1 MSDVIVL
8 PQWTRTVLNF
18 THLSDIDLSAIR
30 KVVIKAY
37 RSKVMCGLL
46 YDPAQLAVN
55 PPPSSESPGDLH

>member
-8 PQWTRTVLNF
+8 PRTVLNF
-18 THLSDIDLSAIR
+18 THLSDIDLSALR
-30 KVVIKAY
+30 RVVIKAC

-55 PPPSSESPGDLH
+55 PPASSESSRDLH